1 MIINI
6 DAQLE
11 QVIENITQ
19 LALQNQEPQWALDM
33 RKAALVSARTLEAP
47 SRQEETWRRSS
58 PDWFFPERAKAL
70 RLSGEK
76 LIVDEFALYP

>member
-33 RKAALVSARTLEAP
+33 RKASLISARTLAAP
-47 SRQEETWRRSS
+47 SKPEEAWRRTS
-58 PDWFFPERAKAL
+58 PDWFFPERTKAL

-76 LIVDEFALYP
+76 LIVD